1 MAKNKVIAGDFTG
14 QGVFVSWDTVMIG
27 ELSNRN
33 SWHKVDKSTVS
44 SYEIVDENYKKS
56 AASAVGR
63 AAVGAFLLGPVGLLA
78 GISAKNKGT
87 HILAIHF
94 KDGKNSLIEVDDKIN
109 KVIVTALF

>member
-1 MAKNKVIAGDFTG
+1 MAKNQVIAGDYTG
-14 QGVFVSWDTVMIG
+14 RMVTYSFGTVTIADVTVSKATI
-27 ELSNRN
+27 
-33 SWHKVDKSTVS
+33 S

-78 GISAKNKGT
+78 GVSAKNKGT
-87 HILAIHF
+87 HTLAIHF

-109 KVIVTALF
+109 KAIVTTLF